1 MVTYATRE
9 CRKCHDDF
17 PDTSEFFYLKRDK
30 KGREYLDYYCKD
42 CQKALATNNLAYL
55 RPQVVTG
62 QRLEYTIMTGG
73 LLAAPVATLTCR
85 VCHHSYA
92 PLTIFW
98 ADCDLCVYCQ
108 EDGAKSSTP
117 G

>member
-1 MVTYATRE
+1 MIAYATKE
-9 CRKCHDDF
+9 CHTCKEPF
-17 PDTSEFFYLKRDK
+17 PNTPEFFYVKRHD
-30 KGREYLDYYCKD
+30 GREWLDNNCKP
-42 CQKALATNNLAYL
+42 CHRSLMAKANSHRL

-108 EDGAKSSTP
+108 EDGAK
-117 G
+117 